1 MSMTRTFTAFAALFF
16 TFSMGGA
23 QAGEPLVSY
32 FRSDHGIA
40 ASSKPLPDDLNE
52 AEALRWR
59 VPVSSGHSTPVIAK
73 GKIILTTFD
82 TVDQKLATVA
92 LRAENGEQLWR
103 RVLPVEKIEAYH
115 RQTGNPA
122 PCTPAFDGEHLY
134 AFFGSYGLICYDL
147 DGNIVWEHRMG
158 PFQDEYGAGSSPV
171 LSGDRIFLSQD
182 HDVDSFV
189 MALDRKT
196 GKQLWKTAR
205 PDSVRSYSTPA
216 LWQQNGKEELLVAGA
231 LELASY
237 DPTNG
242 EKLWSVHGLA
252 RIVIPTPVPV
262 EDTIYM
268 ASWAPGG
275 DTSSRIA
282 FDSWDAALR
291 KWDKNQDRKLTRK
304 EIEDANVLDR
314 FYRMDLDQS
323 GDLNEQEW
331 NRHAEIF
338 QRAQNAV
345 LAIKPS
351 AHRGEL
357 SAGDVKWRYSRGV
370 PYVSTPLVANGILW
384 MVKDG
389 GLVTKLDANTGRV
402 LQEERLPAV
411 GGYYA
416 SPVTA
421 DGKVFFA
428 GEQGTVTILANQP
441 QWKIISSRTFREKIY
456 ATPLIENGRLFIR
469 TEKALY
475 CFERKS

>member
-1 MSMTRTFTAFAALFF
+1 MSMTQTVFWLLVTLLCSWANQVVL
-16 TFSMGGA
+16 GGEA
-23 QAGEPLVSY
+23 TIRY
-32 FRSDHGIA
+32 FRSEHGIA
-40 ASSKPLPDDLNE
+40 NFSGPLPDDLNPPE
-52 AEALRWR
+52 VLRWR
-59 VPVSSGHSTPVIAK
+59 VPLASGHSTPIVVA
-73 GKIILTTFD
+73 GKIFLTTFD
-82 TVDQKLATVA
+82 PSVQRLATVA
-92 LRAENGEQLWR
+92 LKEETGEQLWQR
-103 RVLPVEKIEAYH
+103 RVPVEKIEAYH

-122 PCTPAFDGEHLY
+122 PCTPAFDGERLY

-147 DGNIVWEHRMG
+147 EGKIVWEHRMG

-171 LSGDRIFLSQD
+171 LSGDRIFLGQD
-182 HDVDSFV
+182 HDIDSFV

-196 GKQLWKTAR
+196 GKQLWRTAR
-205 PDSVRSYSTPA
+205 PDAVRSYSTPA
-216 LWQQNGKEELLVAGA
+216 LWRHDGKEELLVAGA

-237 DPTNG
+237 DPANG
-242 EKLWSVHGLA
+242 KMLWSIHGLA

-262 EDTIYM
+262 NDVIYM

-282 FDSWDAALR
+282 FDSWEKALG
-291 KWDKNQDRKLTRK
+291 KWDKNHDSKLTRR

-338 QRAQNAV
+338 RQAQNAV

-351 AHRGEL
+351 GTGEL
-357 SAGDVKWRYSRGV
+357 SAGDVKWRYQRGV

-389 GLVTKLDANTGRV
+389 GLVTKLDASNGRV

-428 GEQGTVTILANQP
+428 GEQGTVTIVANQP
-441 QWKIISSRTFREKIY
+441 EWKIISSHAFREKIY
-456 ATPLIENGRLFIR
+456 ASPVIESGRLYIR

-475 CFERKS
+475 CFAQKP